1 MINRWSGRLLTRGGF
16 RQVTAFL
23 VFFLLVYSG
32 MNFFVFWHAKALLPD
47 RWTVLIAAILFLALM
62 VVSPIAVRLLE
73 KNGSFHAAHWVAY
86 AGYCWM
92 GFVFLS
98 CCGLLLAGA
107 LHLLTRVIS
116 AIFTRPLPAP
126 ASSTSTIA
134 VFGIALALCVY
145 GYFEARSIRVERVR
159 LETAKL
165 PAGMDR
171 LKIAQISDVH
181 LGILVREARL
191 KLILDR
197 VREEAPDLLVS
208 TGDFVDGQ
216 MDHLNGLS
224 ELFRE
229 IRPRFGKFAVTGNH
243 EFYAGLQQSLDFTR
257 QCGFT
262 VLRGEQ
268 RSPGDVITVAGID
281 FRELG
286 SLADQTS
293 LLATVRRDRFT
304 LFLKH
309 EPVVTPTSYGQFD
322 LQLSGHV
329 HRGQIFPFNLVTG
342 FVYPMQNG
350 SYQLPG
356 GSYLHT
362 SRGSGTWG
370 PPMRVLSPPEV
381 TIVELVRVV
390 AEP

>member
-1 MINRWSGRLLTRGGF
+1 M
-16 RQVTAFL
+16 TAFL
-23 VFFLLVYSG
+23 IFFLVTYSG
-32 MNFFVFWHAKALLPD
+32 MHLFVFWHAKVLLPD
-47 RWTVLIAAILFLALM
+47 RWLVLVPAILFLALM

-73 KNGSFHAAHWVAY
+73 KNGSFQSAHWAANV
-86 AGYCWM
+86 GYWWM
-92 GFVFLS
+92 GFLFLS
-98 CCGLLLAGA
+98 FCGLLLVRA
-107 LHLLTRVIS
+107 LGLVMRITS
-116 AIFTRPLPAP
+116 AAFSAALPSLVGP
-126 ASSTSTIA
+126 TPILA

-159 LETAKL
+159 METTKL
-165 PAGMDR
+165 PVEVER

-224 ELFRE
+224 ELFRD

-243 EFYAGLQQSLDFTR
+243 EFYAGLNQALDFTR

-262 VLRGEQ
+262 VLRGELQ
-268 RSPGDVITVAGID
+268 SLDDVISVAGID
-281 FRELG
+281 FREMG
-286 SLADQTS
+286 SLTDQMS
-293 LLATVRRDRFT
+293 LLTATRRDLFT

-309 EPVVTPTSYGQFD
+309 EPVVTPASYGLFD

-342 FVYPMQNG
+342 FVYPLQNG
-350 SYQLPG
+350 SHYLPG
-356 GSYLHT
+356 GSQLHT

-370 PPMRVLSPPEV
+370 PPMRVFSPPEV
-381 TIVELVRVV
+381 TIIELVR
-390 AEP
+390 AASSP